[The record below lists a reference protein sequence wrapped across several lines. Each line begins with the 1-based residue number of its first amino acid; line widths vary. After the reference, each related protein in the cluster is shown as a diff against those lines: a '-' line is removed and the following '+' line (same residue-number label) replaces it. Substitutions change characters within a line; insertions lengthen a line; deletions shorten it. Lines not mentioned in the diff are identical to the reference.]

1 MKNPRETKKKKQKN
15 QSHISKSIA
24 KPLEKL
30 KKKKQKNKDFT
41 DPGHGAKHV
50 PAAAWSGFGKSLV
63 FLFFLSFSN
72 GFAMLF
78 EMQL

>member
-1 MKNPRETKKKKQKN
+1 MKNPRENQKNQKN

-30 KKKKQKNKDFT
+30 KKTKKTKDFT

-50 PAAAWSGFGKSLV
+50 PGAAWSGFGKSLV
-63 FLFFLSFSN
+63 FLVFLGFSN

>member
-1 MKNPRETKKKKQKN
+1 MKNPRETKKKQKN
-15 QSHISKSIA
+15 QSHISKIIA

-30 KKKKQKNKDFT
+30 KKNKKNKDFT

-50 PAAAWSGFGKSLV
+50 PGAAWSGFGKSLF
-63 FLFFLSFSN
+63 FLFFLGFSN
-72 GFAMLF
+72 DFAMLF